1 MIESNRMTAGSPAKH
16 ILKFAFPLMFGNVF
30 QQLYTIVDTAVVGK
44 ALGVNALAALGTTEW
59 MIFFVVGAIQ
69 GITHGFSVIVAQ
81 RFGNKEEEGVRAAA
95 LCASVLTLIFAVIF
109 VAAGLC
115 LISPVLKIIRVP
127 EEIYGMAKEYLRII
141 YGGIPIT
148 FVYHMMAAVLRA
160 VGNSKVPL
168 KAIAISSVCNIFLD
182 IYFVIYM
189 RQGIV
194 GAAWATI
201 MAQMISVFYII
212 GFGCQVLEKPG
223 CRKGGWRKKGKLGRR
238 FFGDIRKKDLLEEL
252 RMGLPLGV
260 QNMVT
265 ALGGLAV
272 QAMINSFGVL
282 FIAGYT
288 AAVKLYGLLEIP
300 ASSYGYA
307 MSVFAGQNVGA
318 GEKARVKRGLFSG
331 IVIGT
336 VSALVMSAIMI
347 GAGDK
352 IVACFISAG
361 NEPGAVAAVGA
372 LAADS
377 VESVVQ
383 TIKIAYD
390 FLVLLAIFFP
400 MLYILYIAR
409 GCVQGLGNSLLPV
422 VSSFMQLLMRIGGAY
437 VLAGIIG
444 EYGVFWGE
452 ILAWAGADAILACG
466 VFLWFK
472 KKSGNGL
479 DSQSKGA

>member
-16 ILKFAFPLMFGNVF
+16 ILKLAFPLMFGNIF

-59 MIFFVVGAIQ
+59 MIFLMVGAIQ
-69 GITHGFSVIVAQ
+69 GITHGFSVVVAQ
-81 RFGNKEEEGVRAAA
+81 RFGNKEEEGVRAAVICA
-95 LCASVLTLIFAVIF
+95 LALTLVFSAIFMV
-109 VAAGLC
+109 AGLFLIC
-115 LISPVLKIIRVP
+115 LILKIIRVP

-148 FVYHMMAAVLRA
+148 FAYHMMASVLRA
-160 VGNSKVPL
+160 VGNSKIPL
-168 KAIAISSVCNIFLD
+168 KAIAISSVCNIFMD

-189 RQGIV
+189 RQGIA

-201 MAQMISVFYII
+201 IAQMISVFYII
-212 GFGCQVLEKPG
+212 GNCRKVLAKSG
-223 CRKGGWRKKGKLGRR
+223 CRQEGERKRGNPWRG
-238 FFGDIRKKDLLEEL
+238 FWGDIRKKDLLEEL
-252 RMGLPLGV
+252 RIGLPLGV

-300 ASSYGYA
+300 ASSYGYT

-318 GEKARVKRGLFSG
+318 GEKARVQKGLFSG

-336 VSALVMSAIMI
+336 VSAVIMSAIMI
-347 GAGDK
+347 GVGDK
-352 IVACFISAG
+352 IVACFISVG
-361 NEPGAVAAVGA
+361 NGPDAAAAAGA

-390 FLVLLAIFFP
+390 FLVLLAVFFP

-422 VSSFMQLLMRIGGAY
+422 VSSFVQLLMRIGGAY

-452 ILAWAGADAILACG
+452 ILAWVGADAILALG
-466 VFLWFK
+466 IFWWFK
-472 KKSGNGL
+472 KKTRNGRI
-479 DSQSKGA
+479 S